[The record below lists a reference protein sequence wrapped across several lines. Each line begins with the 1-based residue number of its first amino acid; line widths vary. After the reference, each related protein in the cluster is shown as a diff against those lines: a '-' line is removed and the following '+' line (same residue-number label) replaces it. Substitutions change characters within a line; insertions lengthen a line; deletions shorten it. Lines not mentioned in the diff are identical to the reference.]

1 MQRLTRDHT
10 TIVFDRRLAP
20 IARVE
25 PGEVFIVETED
36 SRSGR
41 TRTPET
47 TTPEFLLEMRRKG
60 YYGNPVTGPIY
71 VEGAMP
77 GDTLAV
83 HIHAQE
89 CDTLGYMGY
98 WPFLFHLE
106 DFFTEP
112 DTTLVEIRDGHVIF
126 KLARTHTAAV
136 E

>member
-1 MQRLTRDHT
+1 MNRITRDKT
-10 TIVFDRRLAP
+10 SVVFDRRLPPVAN
-20 IARVE
+20 VQ
-25 PGEVFIVETED
+25 PGEVFVVETED

-47 TTPEFLLEMRRKG
+47 TTPEFLLAMRRAG
-60 YYGNPVTGPIY
+60 YYGNPVTGPIH
-71 VEGAMP
+71 VNGAEV

-106 DFFTEP
+106 DFFGKP
-112 DTTLVEIRDGHVIF
+112 DTTLGEIRDGY
-126 KLARTHTAAV
+126 
-136 E
+136 